1 MADEGTK
8 PGEAEG
14 KSDVQKG
21 EPKEHDDTV
30 TIRKGEYNG
39 LKTQLKQL
47 QKERDEFNAAK
58 SADEAAK
65 LKAAAD
71 WESLEKKK
79 TAELES
85 VKAELEKTRRSVI
98 TAEAKSAL
106 LGAGM
111 RAGLTA
117 NGALSMLPSDI
128 DADGIAAWVNDIKT
142 QFPDE
147 FKATVT
153 PIGAP
158 SVGATGKPTTDEAG
172 AIRAEWT
179 ASKGKSPEV
188 MLAVKHKLD
197 AYMAANPGKPNP
209 VA

>member
-147 FKATVT
+147 FKAPVT

-158 SVGATGKPTTDEAG
+158 SVGATGKPTTDEAS
-172 AIRAEWT
+172 ALKAKVAAT
-179 ASKGKSPEV
+179 KGKGPAAMEAVMREV
-188 MLAVKHKLD
+188 NAYIAAHGKNPLA
-197 AYMAANPGKPNP
+197 
-209 VA
+209 